1 MVNQTT
7 QKQGILVF
15 GIGIHAGFFSE
26 INNMVL
32 AIVYCLHHKIEFKL
46 NSGNANFRLQEGWND
61 YFLPFCKEENNSL
74 LDTYNQRYKVNYKTD
89 FGKPR
94 RMVRKLNYALMLR
107 MTKIKSGAD
116 YLTFDLWD
124 EICNRKLEKLHY
136 AIPEFNINGD
146 LQHACHQVLQHIW
159 RFKSEVENEI
169 QQISNSL
176 NLPENYIGFQVRR
189 GDKIDEHS
197 PIKLEQY
204 IDKASRRTDIR
215 NAFILTDDY
224 GVIKELKERYPE
236 WNFYTLCRK
245 SERGYTHNEFYN
257 RERSLIY
264 NDLVR
269 LLANMEILRKSN
281 FFIGTFSANPSMFL
295 GMIMDKEKTISM
307 DVPWQV
313 WYGKEDETIKK

>member
-1 MVNQTT
+1 
-7 QKQGILVF
+7 
-15 GIGIHAGFFSE
+15 
-26 INNMVL
+26 
-32 AIVYCLHHKIEFKL
+32 
-46 NSGNANFRLQEGWND
+46 
-61 YFLPFCKEENNSL
+61 
-74 LDTYNQRYKVNYKTD
+74 
-89 FGKPR
+89 
-94 RMVRKLNYALMLR
+94 
-107 MTKIKSGAD
+107 
-116 YLTFDLWD
+116 
-124 EICNRKLEKLHY
+124 LHY

-159 RFKSEVENEI
+159 RFNPEVENEI

-189 GDKIDEHS
+189 GDKIDEHA

-236 WNFYTLCRK
+236 WNFYTLCRE
-245 SERGYTHNEFYN
+245 SEKGYTHDEFYN
-257 RERSLIY
+257 REASLIY
-264 NDLVR
+264 NGLVR

-295 GMIMDKEKTISM
+295 GMIMDKEKTLSM

-313 WYGKEDETIKK
+313 WFGKEA